1 MKLLKNIVL
10 IVALGTTASFGAVTL
25 TISSNSAGFG
35 VLTGLQN
42 SLGAQGALV
51 WGIVV
56 DGAGNGFQG
65 ASGVLRYDPT
75 FSYSNTST
83 NSTGFALTVNNG
95 VATDDVLYISTN
107 LMATSTNTNDGGANF
122 FRPTLINNVTLGS
135 TAGGVSPLVNPG
147 DAFAIIWFDA
157 TAFGG
162 AAANGQKYGL
172 LSAPTTADPLQGL
185 VLGNDTSGL
194 NYAKNFIG
202 VESANPANFTLG
214 AVPEPSAALLGAMG
228 ALGLLRR
235 RRN

>member
-1 MKLLKNIVL
+1 MKLLKSVL
-10 IVALGTTASFGAVTL
+10 LASFAVTAISHGAVTL
-25 TISSNSAGFG
+25 TISSNAAGFG

-42 SLGAQGALV
+42 SSGAQGGLV

-56 DGAGNGFQG
+56 DGNNNGFQG
-65 ASGVLRYDPT
+65 ASPGATYDPT
-75 FSYSNTST
+75 FTYSNTST
-83 NSTGFALTVNNG
+83 NTNGFALTVSNG
-95 VATDDVLYISTN
+95 VVTDDRLFISTN

-135 TAGGVSPLVNPG
+135 TAGGSNPLVNPG
-147 DAFAIIWFDA
+147 DAFAIIWFDV
-157 TAFGG
+157 TSFGG
-162 AAANGQKYGL
+162 NALDGQKYGL
-172 LSAPTTADPLQGL
+172 LSTPTTADPLQPL

-202 VESANPANFTLG
+202 TENARPANLIMG
-214 AVPEPSAALLGAMG
+214 VPEPSAALLGALG

>member
-1 MKLLKNIVL
+1 MKLVKSIL
-10 IVALGTTASFGAVTL
+10 IACIATTAISTGAVTL
-25 TISSNSAGFG
+25 TISSNAAGFG

-42 SLGAQGALV
+42 SSGTQGALV

-65 ASGVLRYDPT
+65 ATSGATYDPT
-75 FSYSNTST
+75 FTYANTST
-83 NSTGFALTVNNG
+83 NTNGFALTVSNG

-107 LMATSTNTNDGGANF
+107 LMATSTNTNDGGNGF

-135 TAGGVSPLVNPG
+135 TAGGANPLVNPG
-147 DAFAIIWFDA
+147 DSFAIIWFDA

-162 AAANGQKYGL
+162 AAAAGQKYGI
-172 LSAPTTADPLQGL
+172 LSTPTTADPLQPL

-194 NYAKNFIG
+194 NYSKNFIG
-202 VESANPANFTLG
+202 TEPSRPANLTLG
-214 AVPEPSAALLGAMG
+214 TVPEPSAALLGAIG